1 MSNGVVGHGRNVST
15 SSTASARAVP
25 PPPPP
30 PAAAAQAPKDPQYKA
45 LYDFAG
51 QTGGELS
58 LRKGEVIE
66 IQQKENNGKLPSLMK
81 DKDCGLCR
89 V

>member
-1 MSNGVVGHGRNVST
+1 VST
-15 SSTASARAVP
+15 SSTASTRAVP

-30 PAAAAQAPKDPQYKA
+30 PAAAAAAPKDPQYKA

-66 IQQKENNGKLPSLMK
+66 IQQKENNGKFNLLHSESDRLM
-81 DKDCGLCR
+81 GF
-89 V
+89 VGV